1 MKNVISGKLS
11 GFTLIELLVVVLI
24 IGILAAVALPQYQ
37 KAVIKSRSAQLYTAV
52 NAIAT
57 AVHSYELANGAW
69 PNNFEALDIDL
80 PLEGKTGTACGLSVG
95 SGITKKEGKDYAVVI
110 GNKTGQWEDVFGV
123 FTNGNYKCT
132 GFAYLKKQDDNVLD
146 GERLY
151 CVEITIS
158 TGEGFNRGDFCTK
171 VMGKTFLRSYAS
183 VDFFQ

>member
-110 GNKTGQWEDVFGV
+110 GYYANTWGDVFGV
-123 FTNGNYKCT
+123 FTSGDYNCT
-132 GFAYLKKQDDNVLD
+132 GFAYLITQDGTFD
-146 GERLY
+146 GQHLY
-151 CVEITIS
+151 CVERD
-158 TGEGFNRGDFCTK
+158 GGVQGRFCSK
-171 VMGKTFLRSYAS
+171 VMNKQFVQNYYGWDYFE
-183 VDFFQ
+183 